1 MAEGNIMADYLV
13 DTPLQVIKRPDPAG
27 LAGDESDYRRNLH
40 LREDDSPSVRPT
52 LPFSPILQR
61 R

>member
-40 LREDDSPSVRPT
+40 LREDD
-52 LPFSPILQR
+52 
-61 R
+61 